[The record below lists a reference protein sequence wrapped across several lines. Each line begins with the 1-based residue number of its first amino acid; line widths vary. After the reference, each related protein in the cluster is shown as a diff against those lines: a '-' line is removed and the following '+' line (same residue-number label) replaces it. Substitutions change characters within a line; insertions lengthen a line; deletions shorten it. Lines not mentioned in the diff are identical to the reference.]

1 MLEVGTKRQVYNS
14 KAYRT
19 KGGLTKSDLIRKKKG
34 KGYRFQYGRKISVYS
49 IVSKHQHKN
58 GLNNRWASA
67 VREARHQLNIK
78 GFVSLSKDGMLYQTA
93 KRIYETRSTPSQK
106 EISLVGQN

>member
-1 MLEVGTKRQVYNS
+1 MLDIGTKRQVYNM
-14 KAYRT
+14 KAKQT
-19 KGGLTKSDLIRKKKG
+19 AGGLTKSDLIRKK

-49 IVSKHQHKN
+49 IVSKNQHKN

-67 VREARHQLNIK
+67 VKQARHQLNIK

-93 KRIYETRSTPSQK
+93 KQIYKTRSPPSQQ
-106 EISLVGQN
+106 EIS